1 MEYARK
7 ASSRH
12 SRFGTTI
19 SVTRNPN
26 KPTPGGGDDTET
38 SVANDPSAQKVV
50 LHRQQALKQDT
61 GSMLDMRKKR
71 QFRRT
76 NKVDELGLQDSL
88 DGDAKNVLQG
98 VARTFVEV
106 CFNSEWLIYYVTFCS
121 LTTL

>member
-1 MEYARK
+1 
-7 ASSRH
+7 
-12 SRFGTTI
+12 
-19 SVTRNPN
+19 
-26 KPTPGGGDDTET
+26 
-38 SVANDPSAQKVV
+38 
-50 LHRQQALKQDT
+50 
-61 GSMLDMRKKR
+61 MLDMRKKR